1 MTPERWQ
8 QVNKLFTAA
17 AELEPEQRAAFLD
30 QTCSDDPVLRSEVE
44 SLLESDVDSW
54 ELIEKQALEVAAPLL
69 AHERQQLTPGQSF
82 SHYEIVSLIGKG
94 GMGEVYLAAD
104 KLLNR
109 KIALKLLP
117 ADYTRDKERLR
128 RFQQEAQ
135 AASALN
141 HPNIL
146 TIHEFGQ
153 TEDQRFIATEFVD
166 GETLRQHMA
175 HKPMTVSET
184 LEIAVQIAS
193 ALAAAHQAGI
203 VHRDIKPENIMLR
216 RDGYVKVLDF
226 GLAKL
231 TEQQESSAEAK
242 TAEDVNI
249 SSGLVMG
256 TVKYM
261 SPEQA
266 RGQQVDPRSDVFSFG
281 VVLYEMLAGRAP
293 FEGEAH
299 ELVGAI
305 LKKDPPPLAN
315 APDEIQRLISR
326 TLQKKK
332 EDRYQTIQELLID
345 LKRLQE
351 NKTGPGGVVTASQ
364 AIGESPFSTSEAPA
378 VSTVST
384 VQVIVSS
391 IKRHKTGAALVLA
404 GLAVVGFGLTG
415 ELNRFRS
422 RLHASPKEIKITRIA
437 NADKVVHAAISPN
450 GKYIAYAE
458 VGGPASPYAE
468 SLRVLEVA
476 TTNRVEIMPPG
487 AFKYDGLTYST
498 DGGEIFYVSD
508 GVLYKLPAGGGETTK
523 VLSDVGGTISFAPD
537 ARQFAFVRE
546 LNEKET
552 ALMVAN
558 VDGSGER
565 VVATRKRPEFLNPY
579 GPAWSPDGRLIACCV
594 GVMATIGTGR
604 VIGFDATTSE
614 ERRITDQKWD
624 EIGSRPIWLPDGSGL
639 LVNAGGTEMWTW
651 EIAYPSG
658 EAYRIT
664 SGYSEIGLTSDG
676 EKLLGL
682 DAVSRSNLWLIPNG
696 HPNAARPLTYNEQL
710 DKYVSLTPD
719 GKILNTSNMSG
730 TRDVWIINS
739 DGTNP
744 KQLTMDAGINL
755 TPAAS
760 RDGSYIVFTS
770 NRANRGAY
778 NIWRM
783 DSDGGN
789 PVQLTHGSGEGQP
802 VCSPDG
808 RWVVYSQGGPNA
820 NPRQMTIWK
829 VSIDGGEPVQ
839 LSDKRLAGPAIS
851 PDGALIA
858 CWHAQDSAMQDPPP
872 PLKIA
877 LIPFAGGPP
886 IKILDAIRTANV
898 RVRWSPDGQAI
909 TYVNNRQGVSNIWRQ
924 PISGGPAQQ
933 ITQFTSE
940 QIGAFDWSPD
950 GTLVCTRIHYVHD
963 LALITDFR

>member
-8 QVNKLFTAA
+8 QVNQLFMAA
-17 AELEPEQRAAFLD
+17 AELEPEQRAVFLD
-30 QTCSDDPVLRSEVE
+30 QACSDDPILRSEVE

-216 RDGYVKVLDF
+216 RDGYMKVLDF

-231 TEQQESSAEAK
+231 TEQQDPSAGAK
-242 TAEDVNI
+242 TVEDVNI

-266 RGQQVDPRSDVFSFG
+266 RGRRVDPRSDIFSFG

-293 FEGEAH
+293 FEGEGH
-299 ELVGAI
+299 ELLGAI

-351 NKTGPGGVVTASQ
+351 DKTGPGGVVTASQ

-437 NADKVVHAAISPN
+437 NTDKVVHAAVSPN
-450 GKYIAYAE
+450 GKYIAYSE
-458 VGGPASPYAE
+458 TGGPASPYAE
-468 SLRVLEVA
+468 SLWVLEVA
-476 TTNRVEIMPPG
+476 TNNRFEIKPPG

-537 ARQFAFVRE
+537 GKQFVFVRG
-546 LNEKET
+546 LNEEET
-552 ALMVAN
+552 LIVAN

-565 VVATRKRPEFLNPY
+565 AVATRKRPEFINPD
-579 GPAWSPDGRLIACCV
+579 GPAWSPDGRLIACWV
-594 GVMATIGTGR
+594 GVMAKGGTR
-604 VIGFDATTSE
+604 SVIGFDATTGE
-614 ERRITDQKWD
+614 ERKITDQKWD

-639 LVNAGGTEMWTW
+639 LASAGGAETWTW

-658 EAYRIT
+658 EAHRIT
-664 SGYSEIGLTSDG
+664 SGYFEISLTSDG
-676 EKLLGL
+676 ENLLGL
-682 DAVSRSNLWLIPNG
+682 GSVSRTILWLMPNG
-696 HPNAARPLTYNEQL
+696 DPNAARPLTYNEEF
-710 DKYVSLTPD
+710 DTYVSLTPD

-730 TRDVWIINS
+730 NRDVWIINS

-744 KQLTMDAGINL
+744 KQLTMDAGVNL
-755 TPAAS
+755 QPAAS
-760 RDGSYIVFTS
+760 RDGRYIVFSS
-770 NRANRGAY
+770 NRANRGAF

-789 PVQLTHGSGEGQP
+789 PVQLTNGSGEGQP

-808 RWVVYSQGGPNA
+808 RWVVYSQGGPNVG
-820 NPRQMTIWK
+820 PWDKTLWK

-839 LSDKRLAGPAIS
+839 LSDKPSAGPAIS
-851 PDGALIA
+851 PDGTLIA
-858 CWHAQDSAMQDPPP
+858 CWYTQDSATQDPPP

-886 IKILDAIRTANV
+886 VKILDAIRTANV

-909 TYVNNRQGVSNIWRQ
+909 AYVNLRPGVSNIWSQ
-924 PISGGPAQQ
+924 PISGAPAQQ
-933 ITQFTSE
+933 VTQFTSE
-940 QIGAFDWSPD
+940 QIGGFDWSDD
-950 GTLVCTRIHYVHD
+950 GTLVCSRTHYVSGV
-963 LALITDFR
+963 ALITDFR